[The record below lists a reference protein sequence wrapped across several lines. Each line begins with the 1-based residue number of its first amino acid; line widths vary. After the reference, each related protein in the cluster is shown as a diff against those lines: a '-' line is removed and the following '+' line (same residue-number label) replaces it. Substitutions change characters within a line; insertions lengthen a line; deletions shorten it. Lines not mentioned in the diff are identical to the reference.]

1 MLELQRNVI
10 FGQYIDTGSL
20 IHRLDPRIKIIAV
33 FLFIVASFL
42 IELPGLILVVPLLTL
57 IHFIGRVSFRY
68 ILGGSR
74 VFLIFLV
81 VIAVFQILFY
91 RGTYEA
97 ANVYWSWWILSI
109 SLEGILFAVMI
120 SLRVL
125 VLYYVVTMLM
135 LATSLVDLTDGLELM
150 FLPLQRVRVP
160 VNELT
165 LVSVISLKFVPI
177 FIGELERLARAQTA
191 RGVPF
196 EEGGP
201 IVRTRR
207 VGRLLIPIF
216 LSGFQRADLL
226 TMAMDTRCYQ
236 GGANRTKLRRMHATS
251 TDWLALGFV
260 ALWLIA
266 AWQIPGLIGW
276 HIG

>member
-33 FLFIVASFL
+33 FLFIVFSFL
-42 IELPGLILVVPLLTL
+42 VELPGLLLVLPLLAL
-57 IHFIGRVSFRY
+57 VHAIGRISFKY
-68 ILGGSR
+68 ILEGSR
-74 VFLIFLV
+74 VFLIFLA
-81 VIAVFQILFY
+81 VIGVFQILFY
-91 RGTYEA
+91 RGAYEA
-97 ANVYWSWWILSI
+97 QNVYWSWWILSV

-120 SLRVL
+120 SLRVV

-135 LATSLVDLTDGLELM
+135 LTTSLVDLTDGLELM
-150 FLPLQRVRVP
+150 FLPLQRIRVP

-201 IVRTRR
+201 IARARR
-207 VGRLLIPIF
+207 IGRLLIPIF

-236 GGANRTKLRRMHATS
+236 GGANRTKLRRMHTTS
-251 TDWLALGFV
+251 TDWLALGFM

-266 AWQIPGLIGW
+266 AWQIPHLIGW
-276 HIG
+276 EIG